1 MRKRRRGG
9 ALLLVLCCLPFLAMI
24 ALLMLNQATMNVTVI
39 DRFWNSEKAQELA
52 RSAVVTTYVEI
63 LSKRTYGVDQN
74 AEVKVTMPELG
85 DPQAYGLV
93 TFHRDSGLPYSVNNY
108 QGESSVQGYDS
119 TVVPRDSICLVG
131 TGTYRGVT
139 RRWMTFLKSPPFDRA
154 LSSSGA
160 IRSTG
165 GLLLGAL
172 SSTDA
177 LQDGE
182 LSPDELKPS
191 RLVSNGKDSGGVEA
205 LKIEGEAEIH
215 GELKSTGSIA
225 VPTTIKGN
233 PLQYPNSQPEEMP
246 AIKVRDYDPESRP
259 SLQRLSKDS
268 YDSEKTFSGFAKY
281 SGSQVTFEKGVK
293 LDHGVLYVD
302 GDLVINGPVQG
313 DGAIFCTGKVIMR
326 GGADLTSDNHAAIV
340 AEGDV
345 RILGTGSQR
354 SYFTGL
360 IYSGGQGGFPG
371 EDVDQDLVV
380 RNVTVQ
386 GCVVNA
392 GKGRAGDGSAM
403 QVDDSR
409 ILFERQGTQ
418 VILEPGFSGDWPVPV
433 NSSRTGG
440 VNGSLT
446 LRQVTENGKTFTPG
460 PAYFAR
466 RGTPLDAK
474 DFVFT
479 DDSGQVFQAAADG
492 TFPQE
497 LDDAQSAAAKQ
508 YGRAWSWEIYQV
520 QQDRGITEHGVFKL
534 DLNEFLQQQ
543 GRLQIVMRKLD

>member
-9 ALLLVLCCLPFLAMI
+9 ALLLVLCCLPFLAMV

-39 DRFWNSEKAQELA
+39 DRFWNSQKAQELA

-74 AEVKVTMPELG
+74 AEVRVTMPELG

-108 QGESSVQGYDS
+108 QGESSVQGSDS

-139 RRWMTFLKSPPFDRA
+139 RRWMTFLKAPPFDRA

-172 SSTDA
+172 SSADA

-182 LSPDELKPS
+182 LTPDELKPS

-215 GELKSTGSIA
+215 GELKSAGSIA
-225 VPTTIKGN
+225 IPTTIKGN

-302 GDLVINGPVQG
+302 GDLVVNGPVQG

-345 RILGTGSQR
+345 RILGTDSQR

-403 QVDDSR
+403 QVDNAR
-409 ILFERQGTQ
+409 ILFEQQGTQ
-418 VILEPGFSGDWPVPV
+418 VILEPGFSGTWPISV
-433 NSSRTGG
+433 SSGRGSPP
-440 VNGSLT
+440 GSLS
-446 LRQVTENGKTFTPG
+446 LRQVTEGGKTFTPG

-466 RGTPLDAK
+466 RGSAPSST

-479 DDSGQVFQAAADG
+479 DSSGQTFGVGSNGSVPDELFNAFNAGTVQTAASNWQTEIDNVK
-492 TFPQE
+492 Q
-497 LDDAQSAAAKQ
+497 DAV
-508 YGRAWSWEIYQV
+508 G
-520 QQDRGITEHGVFKL
+520 HGVFKL
-534 DLNEFLQQQ
+534 DLNEFLQQE
-543 GRLQIVMRKLD
+543 GRLRVVMRKLD

>member
-1 MRKRRRGG
+1 MRTRRRGG

-39 DRFWNSEKAQELA
+39 DRFWNSQKAQELA
-52 RSAVVTTYVEI
+52 RSAVVTAYVEI

-108 QGESSVQGYDS
+108 QGESSVQCYDA

-139 RRWMTFLKSPPFDRA
+139 RRWMTFLKAPPFDRA

-165 GLLLGAL
+165 GLLLGAM

-177 LQDGE
+177 LRDGE

-215 GELKSTGSIA
+215 GELKSAGSIA
-225 VPTTIKGN
+225 IPTTIKGN
-233 PLQYPNSQPEEMP
+233 PLQFPNSQPEEMP
-246 AIKVRDYDPESRP
+246 TIKVRDYDPESRP

-281 SGSQVTFEKGVK
+281 SGAQVTFEKGVK

-326 GGADLTSDNHAAIV
+326 GGADLTSDNHAAVV

-345 RILGTGSQR
+345 RILGSGSQR

-403 QVDDSR
+403 QVDNAR
-409 ILFERQGTQ
+409 ILFEQQGSQ
-418 VILEPGFSGDWPVPV
+418 VILEPGFSGTWPIPV
-433 NSSRTGG
+433 GGG
-440 VNGSLT
+440 VRGNSNGSLA
-446 LRQVTENGKTFTPG
+446 LRPVTVNGKTFTPG

-466 RGTPLDAK
+466 RGTPLTAG

-479 DDSGQVFQAAADG
+479 DDTGHSFGVEADGTVPDELKDAFRNTIAQAAASSWQAEID
-492 TFPQE
+492 E
-497 LDDAQSAAAKQ
+497 AKQ
-508 YGRAWSWEIYQV
+508 DTAGQ
-520 QQDRGITEHGVFKL
+520 GVFKL
-534 DLNEFLQQQ
+534 DLNEFLQQE
-543 GRLQIVMRKLD
+543 GRLKVVMRRLD